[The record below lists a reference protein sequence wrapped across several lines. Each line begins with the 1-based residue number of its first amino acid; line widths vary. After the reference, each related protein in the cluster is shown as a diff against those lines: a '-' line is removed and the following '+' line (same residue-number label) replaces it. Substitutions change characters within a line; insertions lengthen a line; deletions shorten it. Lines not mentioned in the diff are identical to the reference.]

1 MTADL
6 ILCNAR
12 AITLNPRQPLA
23 QAVAIAGESI
33 QAVGGSREIQAL
45 ASAKTQVVDCRG
57 LTLLPGFIDA
67 HCHLLALAG
76 SLTGVDCSPE
86 AVKSVAD
93 LQLTLRQRADATPHG
108 QWIRGY
114 GYDDTSLLEN
124 RHPTRHDLDQAAP
137 RHPVRL
143 DHRSGHAVVLNS
155 LGLELAGIRQD
166 TLDPLDG
173 VIDRE
178 PGSGDPTGLLFEM
191 SGFLRER
198 LRGWRSEESHRQ
210 GIAQLNQKLLACG
223 ITSVQDA
230 GPHNGMARWCAFQ
243 ELVSSGQLDC
253 RLTMM
258 VGADQLAEFAA
269 AGMSFGSGDRRLML
283 GAAKI
288 MLTMTTGAMQ
298 PDLAALT
305 DLVRQAHTA
314 GFPVAIHAIEQDA
327 VAAAAQALIA
337 APAAVSDDSIGEK
350 IPAASS
356 NVKIPVDR
364 QVDRIEHCS
373 ECPPQVLELVR
384 RSGATVVT
392 QPGFVYWNGDRY
404 LEQVDASLLPHLY
417 PIGSLHRAGVP
428 VAFSSDSPVIDPN
441 PWPGICAS
449 VTGMTKAGSVLNP
462 NLAGPD
468 RQIGALA
475 ALRMYTLA
483 GAMAEGT
490 HPLKGSIKPGKLA
503 DLILVDDDPLGVA
516 AERLKDISAVLTVI
530 GGRIAWDAGLCD

>member
-93 LQLTLRQRADATPHG
+93 LQLTLRQRADATPHD

-198 LRGWRSEESHRQ
+198 LRGGRSEESHRQ

-258 VGADQLAEFAA
+258 VGADHLAQFAA

-337 APAAVSDDSIGEK
+337 APAAAPADSTGEK
-350 IPAASS
+350 TPADHPA
-356 NVKIPVDR
+356 
-364 QVDRIEHCS
+364 DRIEHCS

-404 LEQVDASLLPHLY
+404 LKQVDASLLPHLY
-417 PIGSLHRAGVP
+417 PIGSLHHAGVP

-516 AERLKDISAVLTVI
+516 AERLKDLSAVLTVI

>member
-12 AITLNPRQPLA
+12 AITLNPNQPLA

-33 QAVGGSREIQAL
+33 LAVGDTREIQAL

-93 LQLTLRQRADATPHG
+93 LQIALRQRADATPHG

-114 GYDDTSLLEN
+114 GYDDTSLLEY

-137 RHPVRL
+137 HHPVRL

-155 LGLELAGIRQD
+155 RGLELAGIHQH
-166 TLDPLDG
+166 TPDPLDG

-178 PGSGDPTGLLFEM
+178 PGSGEPTGLLFEM

-198 LRGWRSEESHRQ
+198 LRGGRSEESHRQ
-210 GIAQLNQKLLACG
+210 GIAQLIQKLLECG

-258 VGADQLAEFAA
+258 VGTDQLADFAA

-283 GAAKI
+283 GPAKI
-288 MLTMTTGAMQ
+288 MLNMTTGTMQ
-298 PDLAALT
+298 PDLDDLT

-314 GFPVAIHAIEQDA
+314 GFPVAIHAVEQDA

-337 APAAVSDDSIGEK
+337 ALAAASDDSIGEK
-350 IPAASS
+350 IPATSS
-356 NVKIPVDR
+356 NVKIP
-364 QVDRIEHCS
+364 VDRIEHCS

-404 LEQVDASLLPHLY
+404 LKQVDASLLPHLY

-441 PWPGICAS
+441 PWPGICAA
-449 VTGMTKAGSVLNP
+449 VTGITKAGSVLNP

-468 RQIGALA
+468 QQIGVLE

-516 AERLKDISAVLTVI
+516 SERLEHISAVLTVI